1 MMKEEGWE
9 ETENISKISLHKQE
23 DTAEEPQQESKNEDQ
38 EKKADT
44 ICVCICHPVAGC
56 FLGEVVELSLK

>member
-9 ETENISKISLHKQE
+9 ERENISEISLHKQE

-44 ICVCICHPVAGC
+44 THVYPFVILWQAVFWGR
-56 FLGEVVELSLK
+56 LLN